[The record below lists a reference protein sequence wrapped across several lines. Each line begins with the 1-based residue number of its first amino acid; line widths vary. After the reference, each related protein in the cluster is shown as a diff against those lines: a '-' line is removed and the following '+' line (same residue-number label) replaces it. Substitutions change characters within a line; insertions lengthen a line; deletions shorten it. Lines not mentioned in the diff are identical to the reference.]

1 MGELTFTIVA
11 HALLGIALALLVWAV
26 GAGWLRLLGRLSPP
40 FAYPIG
46 LVAVAAAAWLL
57 LASVWLAPISVLLI
71 APAAL
76 ARLRLA
82 PFVHASPFALG
93 LGIALGVLLHGPN
106 AEEDSHAYGDM
117 LFYAAKLVS
126 ARESV
131 IPFRDLL
138 VEGEASTYIEAGS
151 TFVGS
156 ALDLVP
162 GLDPVLFQAATA
174 PAFLVA
180 AFAAGLGVARIR
192 IAPWQ
197 VAALAP
203 LAVAVIAYPTWITE
217 SPPVAFALP
226 LAFAIDALV
235 RDRLEL
241 GELALA
247 VVVVALGFVLTKGF
261 ALVPLAVATVFA
273 LATHHRRELDARRIL
288 RYGLPTF
295 AVGVAALGF
304 FVATSAWLTEVLG
317 AKFLPADA
325 VEGLVDQL
333 DRRDTQAVAPAF
345 LVVGELLLAAALA
358 RGRAW
363 PQLALVCA
371 AIAGSWFVGGH
382 GFDITVAIAIVLA
395 LLELARRPE
404 LLRAQLPLVVAAGAA
419 LAASVVCRD
428 ISGVRVGFMLALLLG
443 GGVLAALS
451 PPRALVPIAAAAALG
466 VGVTAPAVSQGPP
479 TLTPEDH
486 DAWAEVRE
494 RVPEDGLVFTS
505 ETGPEITGTQGWN
518 YYPGVAGRQVYLAG
532 WSSSPLLVDEAER
545 ARRLARNRAV
555 LGGRDPRTIPL
566 DRSYG
571 SFYAVV
577 DGDAP
582 SGWRRLYANERFGLY
597 EIP

>member
-1 MGELTFTIVA
+1 VA
-11 HALLGIALALLVWAV
+11 HAFLGIALALLIWAV
-26 GAGWLRLLGRLSPP
+26 GAGWLRLLGRLTPP

-46 LVAVAAAAWLL
+46 LLAVAAAAWLL
-57 LASVWLAPISVLLI
+57 VVSVWLAPFSIVLI

-93 LGIALGVLLHGPN
+93 LGVALGVLLHGPTS
-106 AEEDSHAYGDM
+106 EEDSHAYGDM

-126 ARESV
+126 AHESV

-151 TFVGS
+151 TFVGG
-156 ALDLVP
+156 ALDFVP

-180 AFAAGLGVARIR
+180 AFAGGVSVQRIR
-192 IAPWQ
+192 IAPWH

-203 LAVAVIAYPTWITE
+203 LAAAVVAYPTWITE

-226 LAFAIDALV
+226 LAFAVEALF

-261 ALVPLAVATVFA
+261 ALVPLAVAAGFA
-273 LATHHRRELDARRIL
+273 LATHHRRELDRRRIL

-295 AVGVAALGF
+295 VVGVAVLGF
-304 FVATSAWLTEVLG
+304 FLATSAWLTEVLG

-325 VEGLVDQL
+325 VEGLADQL

-363 PQLALVCA
+363 PQFAFVGA
-371 AIAGSWFVGGH
+371 AIVGNWFVGGH
-382 GFDITVAIAIVLA
+382 GFDITVAIAVVIA
-395 LLELARRPE
+395 LLELARRPD
-404 LLRAQLPLVVAAGAA
+404 LLRAQLLLVVGAGVA

-428 ISGVRVGFMLALLLG
+428 ISGLRVGFMLALLLG
-443 GGVLAALS
+443 GGILAALA
-451 PPRALVPIAAAAALG
+451 PPRALLPIAAVVALG
-466 VGVTAPAVSQGPP
+466 VAVSALAVSQGAP
-479 TLTPEDH
+479 TLTPDDH
-486 DAWAEVRE
+486 DVWAEVSK
-494 RVPEDGLVFTS
+494 RVPENGLVFTS
-505 ETGPEITGTQGWN
+505 ETGPAITGRQGWN

-545 ARRLARNRAV
+545 ARRLALNRAV

-566 DRSYG
+566 ERTYR
-571 SFYAVV
+571 SFYAVIE
-577 DGDAP
+577 GDAP
-582 SGWRRLYANERFGLY
+582 SGWRRLYANDRFVLY